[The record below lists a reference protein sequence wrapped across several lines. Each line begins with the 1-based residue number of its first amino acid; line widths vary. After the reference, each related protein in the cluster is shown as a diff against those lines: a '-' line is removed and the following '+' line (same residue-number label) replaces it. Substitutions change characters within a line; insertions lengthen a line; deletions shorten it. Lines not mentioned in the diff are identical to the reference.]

1 MNKLTRNITT
11 ALLAATLA
19 MPLLA
24 NARNDN
30 SSNHGNHGN
39 SAVSFGGTP
48 GASRGLLSV
57 NRHVYYIGDTLQVRV
72 VYPRSLSAIWNG
84 SAEGH
89 VVIYIPQGQAI
100 SAPLPAQTADTPVSV
115 LDLTTLDTSVL
126 AAGDYQL
133 ALVLTVPGGNPLD
146 INTWYNGFRGLL
158 SIERVRFSAGTTSS
172 DADGDG
178 EFDDDADGDGFIENE
193 ALDTET
199 TDDAEDDDQ
208 DDAAATTG
216 TTATPTT

>member
-1 MNKLTRNITT
+1 MNSLTRKIAT
-11 ALLAATLA
+11 ALLATTLA

-24 NARNDN
+24 NARNDH
-30 SSNHGNHGN
+30 SSSHGN

-57 NRHVYYIGDTLQVRV
+57 NRHVYYIGDTVQVRV
-72 VYPRSLSAIWNG
+72 VYPRSLTAVWNG

-115 LDLTTLDTSVL
+115 LDLTALDTSVL

-146 INTWYNGFRGLL
+146 VNTWYNGFRGLL
-158 SIERVRFSAGTTSS
+158 SIERVRFSAGATSS

-178 EFDDDADGDGFIENE
+178 EFDDDADGDVEE
-193 ALDTET
+193 EEEEE
-199 TDDAEDDDQ
+199 ED

-216 TTATPTT
+216 TTTTPAT